1 MAQNLHYNLQYQ
13 RQSTNTPLTPQD
25 QFSIGG
31 RWSVR
36 GFNGERT
43 LIADRGWWVR
53 NDIGWYLPLP
63 GHELYVG
70 VDYGEVG
77 GRSGAYLLG
86 RHLAGSAVG
95 VRGNVLNTRYDLFAG
110 KPLSKPNGFK
120 TDSLAVG
127 FNLNWL
133 Y

>member
-1 MAQNLHYNLQYQ
+1 M
-13 RQSTNTPLTPQD
+13 
-25 QFSIGG
+25 
-31 RWSVR
+31 
-36 GFNGERT
+36 
-43 LIADRGWWVR
+43 
-53 NDIGWYLPLP
+53 
-63 GHELYVG
+63 
-70 VDYGEVG
+70 DYGEVG

>member
-1 MAQNLHYNLQYQ
+1 MVMAQNLHYNLQYQ

-53 NDIGWYLPLP
+53 NDIGWYLR
-63 GHELYVG
+63 Y
-70 VDYGEVG
+70 
-77 GRSGAYLLG
+77 
-86 RHLAGSAVG
+86 
-95 VRGNVLNTRYDLFAG
+95 RGMSCMSVWITAKSVVVVALIC
-110 KPLSKPNGFK
+110 
-120 TDSLAVG
+120 
-127 FNLNWL
+127 
-133 Y
+133 